1 MDSSIRRM
9 LWGAF
14 AALVVLVGVG
24 LALTITVLEVAKQ
37 QESRLVH
44 GSQPLTDAVHAM
56 DIDVMTIISAAR
68 GYTLTNRT
76 EFLQQYDDAV
86 RDFEKWSG
94 TATQLAQGKDAQ
106 LVAQFK
112 REFYD
117 IKKQTDKE
125 IVLTKE

>member
-24 LALTITVLEVAKQ
+24 LALTITVLQVAK
-37 QESRLVH
+37 
-44 GSQPLTDAVHAM
+44 
-56 DIDVMTIISAAR
+56 
-68 GYTLTNRT
+68 
-76 EFLQQYDDAV
+76 
-86 RDFEKWSG
+86 
-94 TATQLAQGKDAQ
+94 GKDAQ

-125 IVLTKE
+125 IVLTKENNLAEAGKAAIDAATLRRSTPDFDGTITDAHRRQQALDLEQMAGMRLSLTLLMV